1 MTQPRAYGEIALAPP
16 LRIALLLAAAAALA
30 IPMLGAYPLFDVDEG
45 AFSEATREMLES
57 GNWLSTTL
65 NGAPRFDKPILVYW
79 LQALSVATF
88 GLNEFAL
95 RLPSAAAALA
105 WVFAI
110 VRFCD
115 RRLGTDTAILAG
127 WIAASSLAIV
137 AMGRAATADALL
149 NAIIAATLFDVWRH
163 LESGDR
169 AALRRAWCW
178 MALGVLAKGPIAILI
193 PLLAGLLYCASAHRM
208 RDALRAIADPVGA
221 ALFVALAGPWYAAQF
236 WIHGP
241 AFFDAFFLHH
251 NLERYGGTL
260 EGHGAGPWYYFVFV
274 PVALLPWTTLLPRI
288 ARGALADWRMPLNRF
303 LWIWFGFVFVFF
315 TFSGTKLPHYALY
328 GITPL
333 FILAAQ
339 RLHAREQGGVLA
351 LACILA
357 ALLPVVPALVQAIAE
372 DGRMTHDAFYLAQA
386 ARACA
391 LATPAYYAATIS
403 AAGLMLW
410 IALRRRWPAM
420 RRTILASAALCAAL
434 GFAFVPWL
442 GALLNAPTEHAAR
455 LARSIGG
462 PAVQWEIAVPS
473 FSVYRGAITPARE
486 PRPGELAVT
495 RVDRLHADVPVELLF
510 REGGIALVRRAAQ

>member
-1 MTQPRAYGEIALAPP
+1 MTAPRAYGDFPLAPP
-16 LRIALLLAAAAALA
+16 LRMGLLLAAAAALLL
-30 IPMLGAYPLFDVDEG
+30 PMLGAYPLFDVDEG

-65 NGAPRFDKPILVYW
+65 NGAPRYDKPILVYW

-105 WVFAI
+105 WVLAI

-127 WIAASSLAIV
+127 WIAASSLAIT

-178 MALGVLAKGPIAILI
+178 MALGALAKGPVALLI
-193 PLLAGLLYCASAHRM
+193 PLATGIVYCASAGRM
-208 RDALRAIADPVGA
+208 RAAARALLDPAGI
-221 ALFVALAGPWYAAQF
+221 ALFLLIAGPWYAAQYAVN
-236 WIHGP
+236 GR
-241 AFFDAFFLHH
+241 AFIDGFLLHH

-260 EGHGAGPWYYFVFV
+260 EGHGAGPWYYFAVV
-274 PVALLPWTTLLPRI
+274 PLWLAPWTTLLPRI
-288 ARGALADWRMPLNRF
+288 ARGASEDWRLPLNRF

-315 TFSGTKLPHYALY
+315 TFSATKLPHYVLY

-333 FILAAQ
+333 FVLGAQ
-339 RLHAREQGGVLA
+339 RLHARAHGAALA
-351 LACILA
+351 LACVLA
-357 ALLPVVPALVQAIAE
+357 ALLPLVPALVQAIAE
-372 DGRMTHDAFYLAQA
+372 DGRATHDAFYLAQA
-386 ARACA
+386 ARARA
-391 LATPAYYAATIS
+391 LANPAYYVATVA
-403 AAGLMLW
+403 AAGLALW
-410 IALRRRWPAM
+410 IALRRRWSAT
-420 RRTILASAALCAAL
+420 RRTVLASAALSAAL
-434 GFAFVPWL
+434 GLAFVPWL

-455 LARSIGG
+455 FAQGIGG
-462 PAVQWEIAVPS
+462 PAVQWNIAVPS
-473 FSVYRGAITPARE
+473 FSVYRGAITPSRE

-495 RVDRLHADVPVELLF
+495 RIDRLRGDVPVEVLF